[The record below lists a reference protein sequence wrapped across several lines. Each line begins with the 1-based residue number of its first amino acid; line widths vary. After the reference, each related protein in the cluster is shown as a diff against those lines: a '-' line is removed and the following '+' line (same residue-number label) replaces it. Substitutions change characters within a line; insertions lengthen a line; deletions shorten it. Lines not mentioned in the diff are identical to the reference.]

1 MDGLLEKV
9 VGVTRAAG
17 TMMLTEKDVDIGT
30 KDTKENYVTSTDL
43 KIEKFLRNELT
54 ALLPGSEFMGEEEDF
69 ESVSKDAYRWIVDPI
84 DGTANYAH
92 GIPMSVTAVA
102 LTKGG
107 DILMGAVYQPYL
119 DEMYCAEKGKGAF
132 LNGRPIHV
140 SDKPKER
147 ALVCT
152 AWSCY
157 NKKRAPLCFDISDRL
172 YDVCEDIRRI
182 GTAAY
187 ELCLVA
193 RGAAEI
199 HYEINLAPWDYAA
212 STCILT
218 EAGGFAE
225 SQYGKVNLDGPG
237 MVIAANR
244 KETLDFVR
252 SIIMEEVAKHP
263 EAGINF

>member
-9 VGVTRAAG
+9 IEITRAAG

-43 KIEKFLRNELT
+43 KIEKFLRKELT

-69 ESVSKDAYRWIVDPI
+69 ESASPDAYRWIVDPI

-92 GIPMSVTAVA
+92 GIPASVTAVA
-102 LTKGG
+102 LTKGT
-107 DILMGAVYQPYL
+107 DILMGVVFNPYL
-119 DEMYCAEKGKGAF
+119 DEIYCAEKGKGAF

-140 SDKPKER
+140 SDRPKER

-157 NKKRAPLCFDISDRL
+157 NKKRAPLCFDITVRL
-172 YDVCEDIRRI
+172 YNVCEDIRRI

-187 ELCLVA
+187 ELCLMSK
-193 RGAAEI
+193 GAADLY
-199 HYEINLAPWDYAA
+199 YEVNLAPWDVAA
-212 STCILT
+212 SVCILT
-218 EAGGFAE
+218 EAGGCAE
-225 SQYGKVNLDGPG
+225 SQYGKVRLDGPC
-237 MVIAANR
+237 MVMATNSR
-244 KETLDFVR
+244 ESLDFLKEVVR
-252 SIIMEEVAKHP
+252 EEVAKHP
-263 EAGINF
+263 EAGINY